1 VVVNQIPR
9 HPAPVVELEP
19 AEEKIVEA
27 IAFVIAEAERRGL
40 IITQYDIIKTLFFA
54 DKSHLNTYG
63 RPVIYDNYVAMP
75 HGPVPSLAYDLL
87 KGWTSGLRHH
97 RLDSLPWSR
106 RAAPEI
112 SPSANIFFSAKR
124 DFNEDVL
131 SESDVEA
138 LRDALIAVKSLTFGQ
153 IKRLTHEDPAYI
165 DAWHSDESL
174 NTPMSYALLFESP
187 DEEMAEI
194 VAYLSRHREPHDW

>member
-1 VVVNQIPR
+1 MVVNQVPR
-9 HPAPVVELEP
+9 HRAPVVELEP

-27 IAFVIAEAERRGL
+27 IAFVIAEAERRNL
-40 IITQYDIIKTLFFA
+40 TITQYDIVKTLFFA

-87 KGWTSGLRHH
+87 KGCTFRLR
-97 RLDSLPWSR
+97 RYPLDSLPWSKR
-106 RAAPEI
+106 PAPEI
-112 SPSANIFFSAKR
+112 SAGASVFFGAKR
-124 DFNEDVL
+124 EFNEDVL

-165 DAWHSDESL
+165 DAWHSDESV
-174 NTPMSYALLFESP
+174 NTPMSYALFFESP

-194 VAYLSRHREPHDW
+194 VAYLSRHRESHDR